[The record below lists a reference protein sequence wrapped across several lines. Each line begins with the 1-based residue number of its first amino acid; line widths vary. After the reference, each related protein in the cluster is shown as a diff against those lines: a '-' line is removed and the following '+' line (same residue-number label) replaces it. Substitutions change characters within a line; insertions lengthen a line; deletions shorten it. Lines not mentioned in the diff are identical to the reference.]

1 MGTSAATTIDTAGW
15 HKLADNLKPETR
27 CFIDGDFVAAEKG
40 GTFETL
46 NPATGDAIAEV
57 ARGTAEDID
66 AAVAAARRAFKSGV
80 WSRMAPRK
88 RMNVLYR
95 YAQRIAEHGREFALL
110 DTLDMGKPISEMI
123 NSDVPSAAQTLQF
136 FAETIDK
143 LDGMV
148 TNTASSA
155 LHYILRQPLG
165 VVGCIVPWNYPL
177 MMAAWKIAPALAAGN
192 TVVLKPAEQSP
203 LSALLLAQLFI
214 EAGGPP
220 GVLNVVPGLGEE
232 AGRALAL
239 HNDVD
244 KIGFTGSV
252 EVGKLMMVYAGQS
265 NMKRVTTECGGKTPQ
280 IVLGDVPD
288 LDTAVQYAVDGIY
301 GNQGE
306 VCNAGSRLLV
316 EQKIL
321 DEFTERFRE
330 KSKAAFAPGD
340 PLDPATTMGPLV
352 TAEHQQRVLGYVEI
366 GKQGWRHPRL
376 RRRCAVGLRARLL
389 RGADAVHRR
398 EQRHAHRPGGNLR
411 TRREH
416 PAGARRRRC
425 DCDRER
431 LDLRPRGLDL
441 DIRREHRPPLRA
453 RHRSGCGLDQ
463 LLRPRGHD
471 VDLGWLQAV
480 GHGARQVLR
489 GAAPPHADQ
498 VGVVAPRRRLIAETL
513 SSGFA
518 NGGAPPHESA
528 IRWPDRLG
536 GPPKAP

>member
-1 MGTSAATTIDTAGW
+1 LSATDVRKIDTAGW

-27 CFIDGDFVAAEKG
+27 CFIDGAFVAAKKRG
-40 GTFETL
+40 KFETL
-46 NPATGDAIAEV
+46 NPATGDVIAEV
-57 ARGTAEDID
+57 ARGTREDID
-66 AAVAAARRAFKSGV
+66 AAVAAARRAFKGGV

-95 YAQRIAEHGREFALL
+95 YSQLIAEHVKEFALL
-110 DTLDMGKPISEMI
+110 DTLDMGKPISNML
-123 NSDVPSAAQTLQF
+123 SGDVPGAARTFQF

-148 TNTASSA
+148 TNTAPSA

-177 MMAAWKIAPALAAGN
+177 LMAAWKIAPALAAGN

-203 LSALLLAQLFI
+203 LSALLLAQLFV

-232 AGRALAL
+232 AGKALAL
-239 HNDVD
+239 HDDVD

-265 NMKRVTTECGGKTPQ
+265 NMKRVSTECGGKTPQ

-316 EQKIL
+316 EEKIL
-321 DEFTERFRE
+321 EEFTEKFRA
-330 KSKAAFAPGD
+330 KAKTSFVPGD

-352 TAEHQQRVLGYVEI
+352 TAEQQQRVLGYVEI
-366 GKQGWRHPRL
+366 GKKDG
-376 RRRCAVGLRARLL
+376 ARLDFGGGVP
-389 RGADAVHRR
+389 RGFERGCYVEPTLFTGVNNDMRIAREEIFGPVAGILPVRDASHAIAIANDSIFGLAASIWTSDLNT
-398 EQRHAHRPGGNLR
+398 AHRFARDVEAGIVWINCFDHGDMTSIWGGFKQ
-411 TRREH
+411 
-416 PAGARRRRC
+416 
-425 DCDRER
+425 
-431 LDLRPRGLDL
+431 
-441 DIRREHRPPLRA
+441 
-453 RHRSGCGLDQ
+453 SGTGRDKCFEA
-463 LLRPRGHD
+463 LLHHTQTKS
-471 VDLGWLQAV
+471 VWLHLG
-480 GHGARQVLR
+480 
-489 GAAPPHADQ
+489 D
-498 VGVVAPRRRLIAETL
+498 E
-513 SSGFA
+513 
-518 NGGAPPHESA
+518 
-528 IRWPDRLG
+528 
-536 GPPKAP
+536 

>member
-1 MGTSAATTIDTAGW
+1 MNTPAAAEIDTAGW

-27 CFIDGDFVAAEKG
+27 CFIDGEFVSAKKKG
-40 GTFETL
+40 SFETI
-46 NPATGDAIAEV
+46 NPATGGVIAEV
-57 ARGTAEDID
+57 ARGTVEDID

-80 WSRMAPRK
+80 WSRVAPRK

-95 YAQRIAEHGREFALL
+95 YSRLIAEHVREFALL
-110 DTLDMGKPISEMI
+110 DTLDMGKPISDMI
-123 NSDVPSAAQTLQF
+123 NSDVPGAASTFQF

-148 TNTASSA
+148 TNTASNA

-232 AGRALAL
+232 AGKALAL

-252 EVGKLMMVYAGQS
+252 EIGKLMMVYAGQS

-288 LDTAVQYAVDGIY
+288 LDTAVQYAVNGIY

-316 EQKIL
+316 EQSIL
-321 DEFTERFRE
+321 EDFTERFRE
-330 KSKAAFAPGD
+330 KSKTAFVPGD

-352 TAEHQQRVLGYVEI
+352 TPEQQQRVLGYVEI
-366 GKQGWRHPRL
+366 GKQDG
-376 RRRCAVGLRARLL
+376 ARLDFGGGVPSGFE
-389 RGADAVHRR
+389 RGCYVEPTLFTGVNNRMRIAREEIFGPVASILPVRNADDAIAIANDSIYGLAASIWTSDVTT
-398 EQRHAHRPGGNLR
+398 AHRF
-411 TRREH
+411 
-416 PAGARRRRC
+416 AR
-425 DCDRER
+425 
-431 LDLRPRGLDL
+431 
-441 DIRREHRPPLRA
+441 DIEA
-453 RHRSGCGLDQ
+453 
-463 LLRPRGHD
+463 
-471 VDLGWLQAV
+471 
-480 GHGARQVLR
+480 
-489 GAAPPHADQ
+489 
-498 VGVVAPRRRLIAETL
+498 GVVWINCFDHGDMT
-513 SSGFA
+513 SIWGGFKQSGTGRDKCFEA
-518 NGGAPPHESA
+518 LLHHTQTKSV
-528 IRWPDRLG
+528 WLHLG
-536 GPPKAP
+536 DD